1 MKCAKLPVSMKLEE
15 RYNMKKK
22 NLYYFGADL
31 DYFI

>member
-15 RYNMKKK
+15 RYKKK

-31 DYFI
+31 DYFT